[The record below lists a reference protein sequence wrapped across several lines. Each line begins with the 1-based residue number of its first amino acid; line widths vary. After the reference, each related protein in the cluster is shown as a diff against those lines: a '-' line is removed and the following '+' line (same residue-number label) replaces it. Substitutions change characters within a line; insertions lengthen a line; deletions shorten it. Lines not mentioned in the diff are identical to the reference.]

1 MSDHL
6 SNLHPVSDISE
17 AFDCA
22 LLQLLSHNDKNAL
35 GKLYDRHGQLIYSLV
50 MAILRDNM
58 IAEEVTQDLFI
69 KVWQKHEMYDPLK
82 GTVRSWLVMIARHLA
97 IDRLR
102 SKEMKERKR
111 TSLTMGDPEFGGAP
125 HSTQIENHQIDR
137 ALSNLEDPYKET
149 LRLAYFD
156 GLTHQMI
163 SDHLGIPLGTIKSR
177 IRDGLVRLRNLYI
190 QRLERE
196 PVA

>member
-1 MSDHL
+1 MSDHI
-6 SNLHPVSDISE
+6 SNLHPVSEISE
-17 AFDCA
+17 SLDRA
-22 LLQLLSHNDKNAL
+22 LLQLLSHHDKAAL

-58 IAEEVTQDLFI
+58 IAEEVTQDLFL
-69 KVWQKHEMYDPLK
+69 KVWQKHERYDPQK
-82 GTVRSWLVMIARHLA
+82 GTVRSWLVMIARRLA

-111 TSLTMGDPEFGGAP
+111 TTLTDSDPEFGGVSHPTHNA
-125 HSTQIENHQIDR
+125 NHQIDR
-137 ALSNLEDPYKET
+137 ALSHLEDPYKET

-177 IRDGLVRLRNLYI
+177 IRDGLIRLRKLYL

-196 PVA
+196 TVV